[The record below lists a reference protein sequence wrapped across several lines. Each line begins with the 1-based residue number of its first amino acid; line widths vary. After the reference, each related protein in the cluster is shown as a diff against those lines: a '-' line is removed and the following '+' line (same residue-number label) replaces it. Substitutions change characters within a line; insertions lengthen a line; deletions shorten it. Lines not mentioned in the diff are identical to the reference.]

1 MPLPYKLYWHPATSS
16 LAPMALLEEL
26 GAHYEAIFVDVEA
39 GENFG
44 SEYLRIHP
52 YGRVPAL
59 GLPDGSSVF
68 ESAGMVLYLADQT
81 PGGHLVPG
89 LGETDRAR
97 CYQWLFFLTDTIYP
111 SYNRLA
117 HPERYVADDSAQDLI
132 KENAM
137 ALLTEQWD
145 VVEKSL
151 ADRRWL
157 LGDRFSCADIYLV
170 MVATWD
176 FAPESFA
183 ARCPNVIRVA
193 HAAAQRSTVQHALE
207 RHTTRLPT

>member
-1 MPLPYKLYWHPATSS
+1 MHYKLYWHPGSSS
-16 LAPMALLEEL
+16 LAPMALLEEI
-26 GAHYEAIFVDVEA
+26 GANYEAILVDLEA
-39 GENFG
+39 GENFE

-59 GLPDGSSVF
+59 ELPDGSSVF
-68 ESAGMVLYLADQT
+68 ESAGLVLHLADQAT
-81 PGGHLVPG
+81 DGRLVPG
-89 LGETDRAR
+89 VGEADRAR
-97 CYQWLFFLTDTIYP
+97 CYQWLFFLADTIYP

-145 VVEKSL
+145 VLEKRL
-151 ADRRWL
+151 AERRWL

-193 HAAAQRSTVQHALE
+193 HAAAQRPAVQYALE
-207 RHTTRLPT
+207 RHTTPLPR